1 MEHEA
6 ELASLQE
13 ALADARAEVERL
25 QAEAADRQARAATLE
40 QEAVE
45 LRERLRSAEA
55 ELGARDAA
63 LAEAGREAESLR
75 SKLAEAAAKY
85 REVALAASPEVPAD
99 LVAGETIEDIDASI
113 DAARR
118 TVARVRDHL
127 EAQAQAGRAP
137 VGAPERRSPDAGRL
151 TPAEKIRLG
160 LERQG

>member
-13 ALADARAEVERL
+13 ALADARAEVQRL

-45 LRERLRSAEA
+45 LRERLRRTEA

-63 LAEAGREAESLR
+63 LAEAGRAAESLR
-75 SKLAEAAAKY
+75 SKLADAAAKY
-85 REVALAASPEVPAD
+85 REVALAASPELPSD

-113 DAARR
+113 EAARR

-127 EAQAQAGRAP
+127 EAQVQAGRTP
-137 VGAPERRSPDAGRL
+137 VGAPERRGSDPGRL